1 MDLTQLEMFN
11 AVAEAGSITQA
22 AAKVHRVPSNL
33 TTRLRQLET
42 ELGVDLFI
50 RENQR
55 LRLSPAGHNFLRYSQ
70 QILALVDEAR
80 SVVAGDEPQG
90 LFSLGSLESTAAVR
104 IPATLA
110 EFNRRYPKI
119 QFSLSTGPS
128 GTMLDGVLEGKLNA
142 AFIDG
147 PINHTAIDGIPVY
160 REELMIVTPQ
170 GYAPVTRADD
180 FPVRNIA
187 PQVKEVLKDFI
198 DALSTIICNEEW
210 RTSLNI
216 NSATK
221 KIFNNLDNLSYI
233 QRTSFRGNDTLYNEK
248 VQFKLTYPARNG
260 RHKENIEFQVV
271 INLSPIYLDNFRHDG
286 EINIFCAPNPK
297 PVTMGRVFQTGV
309 ERVLFLF
316 LNDFIEQFP
325 MINPGVP
332 IKRAHTPH
340 IEPLPSDHHTAAD
353 YLRQFDLLVLNFISR
368 GNFVILPRLW
378 NNSEVHR
385 WFVNKDPNLITAIL
399 DITDSELKEDLLQSL
414 MDSLGSNKH
423 VLPEVCICFLSLL
436 AEQESP
442 HFQNL
447 FLFFANMLLHYHQFM
462 NPNESDL
469 NDVLM
474 PASLSDDKI
483 IKHMA
488 RRTLKLFVKNETPPK
503 VTHEDLVKNR
513 PRSPVRP
520 PIPATAKTP
529 DLPERH

>member
-1 MDLTQLEMFN
+1 M
-11 AVAEAGSITQA
+11 
-22 AAKVHRVPSNL
+22 
-33 TTRLRQLET
+33 
-42 ELGVDLFI
+42 
-50 RENQR
+50 
-55 LRLSPAGHNFLRYSQ
+55 
-70 QILALVDEAR
+70 
-80 SVVAGDEPQG
+80 
-90 LFSLGSLESTAAVR
+90 
-104 IPATLA
+104 
-110 EFNRRYPKI
+110 
-119 QFSLSTGPS
+119 
-128 GTMLDGVLEGKLNA
+128 
-142 AFIDG
+142 
-147 PINHTAIDGIPVY
+147 
-160 REELMIVTPQ
+160 VTPVSISN
-170 GYAPVTRADD
+170 YISLPDD

-233 QRTSFRGNDTLYNEK
+233 QRTSFRGSDTLYNEK

-442 HFQNL
+442 HFQDL

-488 RRTLKLFVKNETPPK
+488 RKTLKLFVKNETPPK

-520 PIPATAKTP
+520 PIPATSKTP